1 MAESSRGNDKV
12 KKEVESLLGAVDSFT
27 HGGIRKVLFL
37 LLDSLSL
44 SLSLSLS
51 HTHTHTHTRLFFFDL
66 VSFLIFCVLLFF
78 ADEV

>member
-44 SLSLSLS
+44 SLIHT

>member
-44 SLSLSLS
+44 SLS
-51 HTHTHTHTRLFFFDL
+51 HTHTHTGLLFFDL
-66 VSFLIFCVLLFF
+66 VSFLILCVLSFF